1 MPANP
6 DVVMACLA
14 SGRLVA
20 AVPAAMEDKR
30 ARADMIRLELACSE
44 IERATAT
51 VQRVFCE
58 ACQAVTHARQVIEDG
73 CG

>member
-1 MPANP
+1 MAASP
-6 DVVMACLA
+6 DVVMACMA

-20 AVPAAMEDKR
+20 AVPAMEEKR

-51 VQRVFCE
+51 VQRVFAEACE
-58 ACQAVTHARQVIEDG
+58 AVTRARQVIEDG